1 MFVVELVLYIVV
13 TAGVAAGL
21 GYLFTRDR
29 RYLRFIVQLAKF
41 SIMVGAGVALFFLFE
56 QIIIRL

>member
-1 MFVVELVLYIVV
+1 VLVVELLLYLVI
-13 TAGVAAGL
+13 TAVVAAGL

-29 RYLRFIVQLAKF
+29 RYLRFVVQLVKF
-41 SIMVGAGVALFFLFE
+41 MIMVLAGVALFFLLE